1 MLRSP
6 KARDQFAKEQF
17 YPMWEGPSKSDYILT
32 LILLPVPT
40 LPAGLLQAAAS
51 TASAIYCLCTICSL
65 WHI

>member
-32 LILLPVPT
+32 VTLPVST

-51 TASAIYCLCTICSL
+51 SRLLYIAYVLYAPFDI
-65 WHI
+65 